1 MSEMTAGI
9 GIGLITA
16 SGLLMLLWAY
26 RSNATQMYERLAPY
40 VGAQSVSVR
49 RGQGYGN
56 KLQRLGE
63 YCGLENNEVLGQKL
77 QWAQL
82 RLGCE
87 TYRALCVSATLLAL
101 ILGLLVGGYF
111 AGVQQGSW
119 LLVLAIPMLGVVG
132 VIFGQQTWLKWRI
145 ERIDQEV
152 SQEFPSIVELL
163 TLSITAGEAL
173 LPAINRVAGLSN
185 GVISQG
191 LRRLDADV
199 RAGDRTEE
207 ALNNFA
213 RRYKSA
219 VIANFVDALQSALER
234 GSPLSEVL
242 KDQAKDVRES
252 GHRQLLETG
261 GKKEIYML
269 VPVVFLILPVTVVFA
284 IYPSLQ
290 SLELLK

>member
-1 MSEMTAGI
+1 MSEVASGC

-16 SGLLMLLWAY
+16 SGFITLLWAY
-26 RSNATQMYERLAPY
+26 RSNSAQIYDRLTPY
-40 VGAQSVSVR
+40 VSGKALRASREQR
-49 RGQGYGN
+49 YGS
-56 KLQRLGE
+56 KLHRLGE

-82 RLGCE
+82 RVSAE
-87 TYRALCVSATLLAL
+87 TYRALSVSVTLLAL
-101 ILGLLVGGYF
+101 ILGLVIGGYF
-111 AGVQQGSW
+111 AGVQQVSW
-119 LLVLAIPMLGVVG
+119 LLVIALPMLLVVG
-132 VIFGQQTWLKWRI
+132 VIFGQQRWLNWRI

-173 LPAINRVAGLSN
+173 LPAINRVAGLSS

-252 GHRQLLETG
+252 GHRRLLEAG

-269 VPVVFLILPVTVVFA
+269 LPVVFLILPITVVFA